1 MKTACK
7 TVSVS
12 HVTIEMINT
21 YNMHCI
27 RVLDT
32 SNNIGIHSVRKVIF
46 YHGRC
51 SLSLECNL
59 SP

>member
-1 MKTACK
+1 MKTVCK

-51 SLSLECNL
+51 SLSLE
-59 SP
+59 